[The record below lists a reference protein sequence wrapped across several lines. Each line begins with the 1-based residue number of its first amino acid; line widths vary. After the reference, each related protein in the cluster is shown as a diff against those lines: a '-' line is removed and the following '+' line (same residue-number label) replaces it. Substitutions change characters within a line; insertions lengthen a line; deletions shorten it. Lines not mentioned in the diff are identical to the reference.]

1 MKKLALAAVLLSWA
15 PSAKRTNYRKLFG
28 PAGGRGKTVRRI
40 DRRSAGLALA
50 TLALAAASPA
60 FGGTIYATGFENPPF
75 ILGNA
80 LMGQD
85 GWVGAS
91 ALSPNAAVI
100 SNDLVFSGEQVV
112 RVRGADLVHEDFI
125 NEVTNGYY
133 DAIGS
138 YRRPL
143 VPFFD
148 VGAAGFPIVRIQANV
163 RIDGPKTPPGAAA
176 GDCVLG
182 KFVPCNNFFSA
193 GIVAVALSSTGGSPG
208 IGELDISSDGK
219 VYGHSGDAL
228 VPQFLTSHQISL
240 GAWHM
245 LAIDVDFKSRTYS
258 FSVDGKSL
266 EGGPFQF
273 GTDVDTNTLKRGS
286 LVVFTAPDT
295 TKFQKS
301 NYVVHDDN
309 FSIATL
315 GTSQTSQLRR

>member
-1 MKKLALAAVLLSWA
+1 MKKLALTAVLLSWA

-28 PAGGRGKTVRRI
+28 LAGGIGRALRRI
-40 DRRSAGLALA
+40 NRRSGGLALA

-75 ILGNA
+75 ILEPAPRGPRW
-80 LMGQD
+80 LK
-85 GWVGAS
+85 VGAS

-100 SNDLVFSGEQVV
+100 SNDLVFSGQQAV

-143 VPFFD
+143 VPIFD

-193 GIVAVALSSTGGSPG
+193 GIVAVAPALQVVPG
-208 IGELDISSDGK
+208 IGE
-219 VYGHSGDAL
+219 SG
-228 VPQFLTSHQISL
+228 
-240 GAWHM
+240 
-245 LAIDVDFKSRTYS
+245 
-258 FSVDGKSL
+258 
-266 EGGPFQF
+266 
-273 GTDVDTNTLKRGS
+273 
-286 LVVFTAPDT
+286 
-295 TKFQKS
+295 
-301 NYVVHDDN
+301 
-309 FSIATL
+309 
-315 GTSQTSQLRR
+315 